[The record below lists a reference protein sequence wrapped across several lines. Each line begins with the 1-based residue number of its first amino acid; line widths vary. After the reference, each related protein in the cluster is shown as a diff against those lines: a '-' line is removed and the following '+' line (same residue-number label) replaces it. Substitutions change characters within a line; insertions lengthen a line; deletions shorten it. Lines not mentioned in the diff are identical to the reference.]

1 MLIKADMYA
10 ASSGGGKLV
19 VYASETSDGGYNFN
33 LTKDGEVILPPFS
46 WNSEQHY
53 EDENIIFN
61 TDLYDGQCRR
71 MFTNKKDGIFR
82 CVNNIYAE
90 INKQESHSNTPSQY
104 TDTVYQYIA
113 E

>member
-19 VYASETSDGGYNFN
+19 VYASETSDVGYNFN
-33 LTKDGEVILPPFS
+33 LTKNGEVILASFA
-46 WNSEQHY
+46 WNSSQHY

-61 TDLYDGQCRR
+61 TDVVDGQCRR

-82 CVNNIYAE
+82 CKTTIYEE

-104 TDTVYQYIA
+104 SDTVYQYIA